1 MRGLSCAAMAWA
13 RSSVPPL
20 SRYAVMPVA
29 RKVWQLASPSPTV
42 LTRRLIIRNTSTRL
56 IRRAPATAALAVAA
70 VRFRA
75 KLAGQP
81 APAGEATARVLG
93 GFRRTAADRGR
104 GQAAPLRADGL
115 AAILATAE
123 RPRTDGRGVESHTT
137 AHRRGRL
144 DAVIAS
150 LLFMGGLRRSEVSA
164 LEWRDVSDARDGDGV
179 LLTVRT
185 SKTNQEGDAAD
196 VRYLKNGAAKAI
208 RTLRADRPDAAPT
221 DRVIGLSPLQIQR
234 RFTAAARAAGIE
246 ARVTAHSG
254 RVGLASELTARGA
267 STTEVMLAGNW
278 KTARMVAHYSAGATA
293 ERGAVKSICKGGDG
307 GTARQHYGINRA
319 SLRDE
324 FPLAGDRVP
333 HRRTTAT
340 PQHAGA
346 WSLQGVTVRRGQ
358 VELRRQMRVRTRC
371 SRDTEAGPGPLRA
384 DDRQRRSGRAGGE
397 ANGRGD
403 RADGRFRAADRCGL
417 QRAGPGNQKRD
428 SALESLDVLH
438 GRCARRNHRG
448 TRGVGDSS
456 CRPVRG
462 ESSMVELEA

>member
-1 MRGLSCAAMAWA
+1 MTIMLQTTPTDPAALA
-13 RSSVPPL
+13 RRPDTPGPL
-20 SRYAVMPVA
+20 AVA
-29 RKVWQLASPSPTV
+29 TPT
-42 LTRRLIIRNTSTRL
+42 TRRLADASISVNTRRAYAGALRRL
-56 IRRAPATAALAVAA
+56 DAWRGAAPLTDALLAAYLGELFEAGRAPATAALAVAA

-75 KLAGQP
+75 TLAGQP

-93 GFRRTAADRGR
+93 GYRRTAADRGR
-104 GQAAPLRADGL
+104 GQATPLRADGL
-115 AAILATAE
+115 AAILATAA

-196 VRYLKNGAAKAI
+196 VRYLKNGAANAI
-208 RTLRADRPDAAPT
+208 RTLRAADAAPT
-221 DRVIGLSPLQIQR
+221 DRVVGLSPVQIQR

-293 ERGAVKSICKGGDG
+293 ERGAV
-307 GTARQHYGINRA
+307 ARY
-319 SLRDE
+319 L
-324 FPLAGDRVP
+324 
-333 HRRTTAT
+333 
-340 PQHAGA
+340 
-346 WSLQGVTVRRGQ
+346 
-358 VELRRQMRVRTRC
+358 
-371 SRDTEAGPGPLRA
+371 
-384 DDRQRRSGRAGGE
+384 
-397 ANGRGD
+397 
-403 RADGRFRAADRCGL
+403 
-417 QRAGPGNQKRD
+417 
-428 SALESLDVLH
+428 
-438 GRCARRNHRG
+438 
-448 TRGVGDSS
+448 
-456 CRPVRG
+456 
-462 ESSMVELEA
+462 